1 MDRSRLVMVK
11 AEPFNAETPLDAL
24 AERLTPTSLHYVRS
38 NFPLPDHPGNVTVE
52 GATSNPLTFSVD
64 ELRQMPATTLAATM
78 ECAGNGRMTMLP
90 LPTGEPWS
98 GTAVGTAEWTGV
110 PLANVLERAVPGP
123 EAVEVAFYGA
133 DHGPYKGGAEVHF
146 GRSLEIRTAMEP
158 EANVLIAYEMNGE
171 PLTADHG
178 GPLRLLVPG
187 WYGMA
192 SVKWLDRIEVRTE
205 PFDGP
210 YQVRS
215 YVYEWK
221 ERPPEPVTTSRV
233 RALITEP
240 TGGETISPGNHVIYG
255 KAWAGATP
263 ITSVE
268 VSTDGGGEWLP
279 ADVEPAIGPFAW
291 CQWSFPWAVS
301 GAGRRVIRAR
311 ATDANGQTQPDAPVW
326 NRQGYGNNAVLPV
339 AIHVR

>member
-1 MDRSRLVMVK
+1 MVK

-24 AERLTPTSLHYVRS
+24 RDSVTPTPLHYVRS
-38 NFPLPDHPGNVTVE
+38 NFLLPDHAGSLTVE
-52 GATSNPLTFSVD
+52 GAVGTPLTLSVE
-64 ELRQMPATTLAATM
+64 ELRQMPATTLTATM
-78 ECAGNGRMTMLP
+78 ECAGNGRVTMQP
-90 LPTGEPWS
+90 LPTGEPWA
-98 GTAVGTAEWTGV
+98 GTAVGTAGWTGV
-110 PLANVLERAVPGP
+110 PLATVLKRADPGS

-133 DHGPYKGGAEVHF
+133 DHGPYKGGAEVYF
-146 GRSLEIRTAMEP
+146 GRSLDIDAAIEP
-158 EANVLIAYEMNGE
+158 ASNILIAYEMNGE

-178 GPLRLLVPG
+178 APLRLLVPG

-221 ERPPEPVTTSRV
+221 DQPHEPVTTSRV

-240 TGGETISPGNHVIYG
+240 AADDTIAPGNHVIYG

-263 ITSVE
+263 IQSVE

-279 ADVEPAIGPFAW
+279 ADIEPASGAYDW
-291 CQWSFPWAVS
+291 CRWSFPWAV
-301 GAGRRVIRAR
+301 GGVGRHVIRAR
-311 ATDANGQTQPDAPVW
+311 ATDANGQTQADAPEW

-339 AIHVR
+339 VIDVR

>member
-1 MDRSRLVMVK
+1 MDRSGLVMVK
-11 AEPFNAETPLDAL
+11 AEPFNAETPLEAL
-24 AERLTPTSLHYVRS
+24 RARLTPTPLHYVRS
-38 NFPLPDHPGNVTVE
+38 NFALPDHDGTLRIDGAVSTPQTLSVE
-52 GATSNPLTFSVD
+52 
-64 ELRQMPATTLAATM
+64 ELRKLPNATLTATM
-78 ECAGNGRMTMLP
+78 ECAGNGRMTMQP
-90 LPTGEPWS
+90 LPTGEPWA

-110 PLANVLERAVPGP
+110 PLATVLQRVQPAS
-123 EAVEVAFYGA
+123 EATEAAFYGA
-133 DHGPYKGGAEVHF
+133 DHGPYKGGPEVHF
-146 GRSLEIRTAMEP
+146 GRSLPINA
-158 EANVLIAYEMNGE
+158 AIDAGADVLLAYDMNGE

-215 YVYEWK
+215 YIYEWRD
-221 ERPPEPVTTSRV
+221 RPHEPVTTSRV

-240 TGGETISPGNHVIYG
+240 AAGETISPGNHVIYG

-263 ITSVE
+263 IMAVE
-268 VSTDGGGEWLP
+268 VSTDGDGEWLP
-279 ADVEPAIGPFAW
+279 ADIEPATGPFAW
-291 CQWSFPWAVS
+291 CRWSFPWAVA

-311 ATDANGQTQPDAPVW
+311 ATDANGQTQPDAPEW

-339 AIHVR
+339 VIDVR

>member
-1 MDRSRLVMVK
+1 
-11 AEPFNAETPLDAL
+11 
-24 AERLTPTSLHYVRS
+24 
-38 NFPLPDHPGNVTVE
+38 
-52 GATSNPLTFSVD
+52 
-64 ELRQMPATTLAATM
+64 
-78 ECAGNGRMTMLP
+78 
-90 LPTGEPWS
+90 
-98 GTAVGTAEWTGV
+98 
-110 PLANVLERAVPGP
+110 
-123 EAVEVAFYGA
+123 
-133 DHGPYKGGAEVHF
+133 
-146 GRSLEIRTAMEP
+146 
-158 EANVLIAYEMNGE
+158 MNGE
-171 PLTADHG
+171 TLPADHG

-192 SVKWLDRIEVRTE
+192 SVKWLNRIEARTE

-221 ERPPEPVTTSRV
+221 ERPPEPVTSSRV

-240 TGGETISPGNHVIYG
+240 AAGDTISPGNHVIYG

-279 ADVEPAIGPFAW
+279 ADVEPAIGPHAW
-291 CQWSFPWAVS
+291 CRWSFPWAVA
-301 GAGRRVIRAR
+301 GAGRRIIRSR
-311 ATDANGQTQPDAPVW
+311 ATDANGQTQPDAPEW

-339 AIHVR
+339 VIDVR